1 MPARTFS
8 PDALRQ
14 IRRERGVSQRR
25 LATCLGVHNT
35 AISAYENG
43 RRRPDVNTLATIAD
57 ALGVRMDDFVKAGA
71 A

>member
-14 IRRERGVSQRR
+14 IRRDRGVSQRK
-25 LATCLGVHNT
+25 LAASAGLHVT
-35 AISAYENG
+35 AVSHYETG
-43 RRRPDVNTLATIAD
+43 YRRPDVQTLATIAD
-57 ALGVRMDDFVKAGA
+57 VLGARMDDFVRSVA

>member
-8 PDALRQ
+8 PDALRR
-14 IRRERGVSQRR
+14 IRRDRGVSQKR
-25 LATCLGVHNT
+25 LAVSLGVHNT

-43 RRRPDVNTLATIAD
+43 RRRPDVDTLATIAD
-57 ALGVRMDDFVKAGA
+57 TLGVRMDDFVQAVA

>member
-14 IRRERGVSQRR
+14 IRRDRGVSQRK
-25 LATCLGVHNT
+25 L
-35 AISAYENG
+35 AISVGLHTTAVSHYETG
-43 RRRPDVNTLATIAD
+43 YRRPDVETLATIAD
-57 ALGVRMDDFVKAGA
+57 VLGAAMDDFVQAVA